1 MTYAYALGKDGL
13 RIREILI
20 NMKKIV
26 LLMLLSVGM
35 SMTAFGQTQ
44 QSMTDTQILQYVMQQ
59 KKLGMAESDI
69 AQELL
74 KKGATLEQIQKMRQK
89 YASQLEKTGMGKTA
103 DKAIDDATDR
113 MRKNN
118 GALREV
124 ETDDDDNGQRQQQM
138 MMNRPD
144 GWLYGDD
151 MSMYQSPDSIYFGK
165 QQEEQGKKVF
175 GRDIFNN
182 KSLTFEPVMNIAT
195 PQNYVLGPGDQLI
208 IDVYGDTQMSEQLT
222 VSPDGDVNVPEYGP
236 VHVAGL
242 SVAAAQ
248 SKVAN
253 SLGTY
258 YESSDVRVTVG
269 QTRTILVNVM
279 GEVKAPGTYTLSA
292 FATVFHALYM
302 AGGVSDLG
310 TLRNIKVYRQGRQIS
325 VVDVYEFIL
334 NGRLAGNVMLQDN
347 DVVQVGTYES
357 IVDIAGRVKRPMAYE
372 LRKNESLAT
381 LLKYSGSFANDAYKK
396 SLRVFRKNGRM
407 KSVYNVE
414 EFEMPEFKMLDGD
427 SVEVDSIIDRF
438 ENMVEVKGAVFR
450 PGMYHLGEKVNSV
463 RSLIETA
470 DGLTEEA
477 MMSRAVLRRMKANRT
492 QEVMSVDLKGILEG
506 TAADV
511 ALENED
517 VLFIPTLAEHQNLR
531 TLTIN
536 GEVIFPGT
544 YEYAEKMTIEDFI
557 LQAGGLTDNASTVK
571 VDVARRMIDPEATTS
586 TMEIAK
592 TYSFAIKPGFQMDGD
607 RSFTLEPYDVVSVRR
622 SPVSVEPVT
631 VRIEGEIAFEGSY
644 TLEQKNQRL
653 SDVVKAAGGVI
664 PGAYVRGARLIRQM
678 NEDELARRDEM
689 IKIAK
694 QSAALEAEDSL
705 SLEQLAL
712 ETTYSVGIHLD
723 EALANPGC
731 DEDVELQ
738 DGDQLVIPR
747 MNRTVKISG
756 YVLKPNT
763 VALKEKKNYKY
774 YITQAGGY
782 AKRARKSHTYI
793 LYQNGTIAKAS
804 KGDIEPGCEIVVPTK
819 GPKDPADL
827 QKALSIGTSIAS
839 LTTMMATIYHIL
851 K

>member
-1 MTYAYALGKDGL
+1 
-13 RIREILI
+13 
-20 NMKKIV
+20 MKKIV
-26 LLMLLSVGM
+26 LITLLSLSLSQTV
-35 SMTAFGQTQ
+35 FGQ
-44 QSMTDTQILQYVMQQ
+44 SMSDTQILQYVMQQ
-59 KKLGMAESDI
+59 KKLGKSESGI

-74 KKGATLEQIQKMRQK
+74 KKGATLEQIQNMRQK
-89 YASQLEKTGMGKTA
+89 YAKQLQQHSMAGEA
-103 DKAIDDATDR
+103 DKAIDAASR
-113 MRKNN
+113 MRQNN
-118 GALREV
+118 APDQADQQGF
-124 ETDDDDNGQRQQQM
+124 QQQVKQ
-138 MMNRPD
+138 NVPD
-144 GWLYGDD
+144 NMLYGE
-151 MSMYQSPDSIYFGK
+151 QTGQPAGTEYFGVG
-165 QQEEQGKKVF
+165 ETSGKRVF

-182 KSLTFEPVMNIAT
+182 KNLTFEPVMNIAT

-208 IDVYGDTQMSEQLT
+208 VDVYGDTQRSEQLT

-236 VHVAGL
+236 IHVAGL
-242 SVAAAQ
+242 SVSAAQ
-248 SKVAN
+248 NKVR
-253 SLGTY
+253 SHLGTY
-258 YESSDVRVTVG
+258 YESSDIKVTLG

-334 NGRLAGNVMLQDN
+334 NGRLAGNVRLQDN
-347 DVVQVGTYES
+347 DVVQVGPYES

-414 EFEMPEFKMLDGD
+414 EFEMPEFKMFDGD

-450 PGMYHLGEKVNSV
+450 PGMYQLGEKVNSV
-463 RSLIETA
+463 RSLIESA

-477 MMSRAVLRRMKANRT
+477 MLSRAVIRRMKPNRT
-492 QEVMSVDLKGILEG
+492 QEVLTVDLKGIIEG

-511 ALENED
+511 PLENED
-517 VLFIPTLAEHQNLR
+517 ILFIPIQAVHQNLR
-531 TLTIN
+531 TLSID

-544 YEYAEKMTIEDFI
+544 YEYAEKMTVEDLI

-592 TYSFAIKPGFQMDGD
+592 TYSFSIKPGFEFDGD
-607 RSFTLEPYDVVSVRR
+607 KSFTLQPYDAVSVRR
-622 SPVSVEPVT
+622 SPVSVEPFR
-631 VRIEGEIAFEGSY
+631 VRVEGEIAFEGFY
-644 TLEQKNQRL
+644 TLGQKNQRL

-664 PGAYVRGARLIRQM
+664 PGAYVRGARLIRTM
-678 NEDELARRDEM
+678 NEDELARRDEL
-689 IKIAK
+689 IKMAR
-694 QSAALEAEDSL
+694 QSAAADAKDSL

-738 DGDQLVIPR
+738 NGDRLVIPR
-747 MNRTVKISG
+747 YNRTVKISG
-756 YVLKPNT
+756 DVQKSNT
-763 VALKEKKNYKY
+763 VAFKNKKNYKY
-774 YITQAGGY
+774 YISQAGGY
-782 AKRARKSHTYI
+782 GKRARKSHTYI

-819 GPKDPADL
+819 GPKDPNQITQWL
-827 QKALSIGTSIAS
+827 GIGTSAAS
-839 LTTMMATIYHIL
+839 LATMFVSIANML